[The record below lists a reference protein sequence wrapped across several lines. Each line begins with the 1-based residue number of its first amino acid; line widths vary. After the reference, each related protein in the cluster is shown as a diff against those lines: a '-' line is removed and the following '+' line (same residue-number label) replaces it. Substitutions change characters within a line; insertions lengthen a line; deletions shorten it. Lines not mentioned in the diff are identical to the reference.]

1 MDHPGGNLE
10 AHRFYKTLL
19 LKFSAR
25 RLLIGSWLRGNR
37 GREMQSEVK
46 GSAIGVRLPASWKQ
60 NMRAPFITSLL
71 ATACFAGAGCTS
83 APQQD
88 PPVAS
93 HDRAC
98 ANPAYDPL
106 HMVSSKKDTTRD
118 PDIESLLNQSADPRL
133 AWVNRQM
140 YLSLRSLDVELR
152 REQRVAECE
161 HPQASQ
167 MLEAWAGGGTGA
179 GDVAGSAG
187 RTSGGVGSA
196 PNGGGTADGGSAGA
210 GGVSAGGVGTPA
222 GGALTGG
229 GGAPA
234 GGVVAIT
241 TNAGTGSTA
250 TSATASSAASQSSIA
265 GGTSTG
271 TARSTL
277 VRKSS
282 VSGAG
287 AGGNGATAQK
297 SSAGSDNDIVAR
309 RLRKAAEQ
317 ETDPALQAKLW
328 KEYKDFRLG
337 MSAR

>member
-1 MDHPGGNLE
+1 MDHPRRNRE
-10 AHRFYKTLL
+10 AHPFYKGLL

-37 GREMQSEVK
+37 GRGMQSEVK

-60 NMRAPFITSLL
+60 HMRAPFITSLL

-106 HMVSSKKDTTRD
+106 HMVSSKTATTRD
-118 PDIESLLNQSADPRL
+118 PDIEALLNQSADPRL

-161 HPQASQ
+161 HPQSSQ
-167 MLEAWAGGGTGA
+167 MLEARSGGGAGTGDGA
-179 GDVAGSAG
+179 GSVAGS
-187 RTSGGVGSA
+187 
-196 PNGGGTADGGSAGA
+196 GT
-210 GGVSAGGVGTPA
+210 A
-222 GGALTGG
+222 GGATGSAANRGTAGG
-229 GGAPA
+229 GGALAA
-234 GGVVAIT
+234 GGSGTLAGGGGASAGSVVAMT
-241 TNAGTGSTA
+241 TNSGTGSTS

-265 GGTSTG
+265 SGTPTG

-282 VSGAG
+282 LSASG
-287 AGGNGATAQK
+287 AGGNGAVAQK
-297 SSAGSDNDIVAR
+297 ISAGSDNDIVAR

-317 ETDPALQAKLW
+317 ETDPALRAKLW
-328 KEYKDFRLG
+328 KEYTDFRQG